1 MNKELTHKHLGQTVT
16 KNGTVIDGVI
26 LAVTEKSVYVGK
38 DFNNYTKF
46 DKFEFTVFV
55 IVLINTIFDKYV
67 V

>member
-46 DKFEFTVFV
+46 DKSEFNFV
-55 IVLINTIFDKYV
+55 
-67 V
+67 